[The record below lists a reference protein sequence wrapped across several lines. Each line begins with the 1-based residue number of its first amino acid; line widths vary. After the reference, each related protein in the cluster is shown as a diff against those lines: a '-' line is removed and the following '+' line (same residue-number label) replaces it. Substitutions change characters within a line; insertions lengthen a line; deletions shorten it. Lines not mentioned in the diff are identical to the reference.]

1 MAKRGANI
9 SLASY
14 DDIFSTEESRSA
26 DKADGSV
33 EKVQEIALS
42 ELFPFKDHPFKV
54 LDNEDMQKTVESIQQ
69 FGVMTPAIARPREDG
84 GYELISGHRRHH
96 ACELAG
102 LETMPVIV
110 RDMDDDAAVIL
121 MVDSN
126 LSREEILPSERAFA
140 FKMKMEAMKHQG
152 ERRDLQGVPTSD
164 QVGPKLSWAQYQ
176 LAEEA
181 KSSTTQVKRF
191 IRLTELLPD
200 LLEMVDNKQLG
211 FNPAVEISYLTKENQ
226 EGLLYAMDYAQ
237 AIPSLSQAQRMK
249 KMQQA
254 GLCNKEALCAIMS
267 EEKKSDLDKIT
278 IKNDVLKKYFPKS
291 YTPKQME
298 DTIIKLLEQ
307 WQKKQSLKQ
316 EI

>member
-1 MAKRGANI
+1 MGKRGANI

-14 DDIFSTEESRSA
+14 DDIFSIEETRKESSEE
-26 DKADGSV
+26 V

-42 ELFPFKDHPFKV
+42 DLYPFKDHPFKV
-54 LDNEDMQKTVESIQQ
+54 LDNEDMQKTVESIEK
-69 FGVMTPAIARPREDG
+69 FGVLTPAIVRPREEG
-84 GYELISGHRRHH
+84 GYEIVSGHRRHH

-102 LETMPVIV
+102 LQTMPAIV
-110 RDMDDDAAVIL
+110 RNLDDDAAVIL

-140 FKMKMEAMKHQG
+140 FKMKMEALKHQG
-152 ERRDLQGVPTSD
+152 ERRDLTSD

-181 KSSTTQVKRF
+181 NSSTTQVKRF
-191 IRLTELLPD
+191 IRLTELLPELMD
-200 LLEMVDNKQLG
+200 MVDNKKLG
-211 FNPAVEISYLTKENQ
+211 LNPAVEISYLTKENQ
-226 EGLLYAMDYAQ
+226 KNLLYAMDYAQ

-254 GLCNKEALCAIMS
+254 GLCTKEALCAIMS
-267 EEKKSDLDKIT
+267 EEKKSDLDRVT
-278 IKNDVLKKYFPKS
+278 IKNEVLKKYFPKS

-307 WQKKQSLKQ
+307 WQRKQNHKQ
-316 EI
+316 EL

>member
-26 DKADGSV
+26 DKADSSV

-140 FKMKMEAMKHQG
+140 FKMKNEAIKHQG
-152 ERRDLQGVPTSD
+152 ERSDLEGTSR
-164 QVGPKLSWAQYQ
+164 QVGEKSSWAIEQ
-176 LAEEA
+176 LSKESNTSER
-181 KSSTTQVKRF
+181 QVQRF
-191 IRLTELLPD
+191 IRLTELLPE